1 MINMETKLCPKCHED
16 KTYEEYLLHKS
27 GKLTGQPMAY
37 CKNCTIIYQHEW
49 YVTHPGYHLEL
60 EHIAGR
66 CISKDENKSCPKY
79 LGEVIAE
86 RVLAGLFEHVE
97 KAPMNNPGWD
107 FICGKK
113 KRIDCK
119 SSCLRHGTYSN
130 SYWSFHICKN
140 IICDY
145 FLCLA
150 FDDRDS
156 LNPLH
161 VWLIPGELINDKKS
175 ISITNTDMSLVK
187 WKQYEKPIDNVL
199 TCCSKLRQI
208 NEYRM

>member
-119 SSCLRHGTYSN
+119 SACLRYRENCIPSWPFN
-130 SYWSFHICKN
+130 INKN
-140 IICDY
+140 IKCDH
-145 FLCLA
+145 FLLLG
-150 FDDRDS
+150 FDNRED
-156 LNPLH
+156 LNPIK
-161 VWLIPGELINDKKS
+161 VWLIPNRILCNKMQL
-175 ISITNTDMSLVK
+175 SITNNVKSLEK
-187 WKQYEKPIDNVL
+187 WTQYEKSLDKIL
-199 TCCSKLRQI
+199 ICCNRLKGDI
-208 NEYRM
+208 